1 MVHDLI
7 MSWGVCNGWLLF
19 LAALGIAWFC
29 LILEKRI
36 NFNEFLPILQDVAKN
51 KDKSQAG
58 DFVEGFKVFDKEQNG
73 HIGTAE
79 LRHLLTTL
87 GRCAQ
92 LTDSFSAALIL
103 LLPSSSAITLRCLAL
118 LFWKARLHNSDDAKV
133 SCNRYI
139 SVRAGVCWH
148 EQSR

>member
-1 MVHDLI
+1 MI
-7 MSWGVCNGWLLF
+7 
-19 LAALGIAWFC
+19 

-118 LFWKARLHNSDDAKV
+118 LF
-133 SCNRYI
+133 
-139 SVRAGVCWH
+139 
-148 EQSR
+148 